1 MADESDVKKLKV
13 TELREAL
20 AKRGLPTEGLKVD
33 LVNRLQAR
41 LDEEEFGIVDAPVAG
56 GTPAKANEPVAAEES
71 APAEPVAETKPVVEE
86 KPAETEPSTAVD
98 PEAKEEIAPVAA
110 AETAEVVKEGESAAK
125 DEAAK
130 VTADMSFKERME
142 QRAKRFGIE
151 PKQQQKTPTKKSQG
165 GGGGGSAKGKGGG
178 NQKNNNNN
186 KQQQNSGKK
195 RRESGGGNKKQQQQ
209 QQQQS
214 GQKNKKQKVE
224 KEAAPLLSKEE
235 VEKRLARAQKYNITE
250 GQDELR
256 AMLRRHRFSS

>member
-1 MADESDVKKLKV
+1 M
-13 TELREAL
+13 
-20 AKRGLPTEGLKVD
+20 D

-178 NQKNNNNN
+178 NGQPWHLSVRVHAHTYSCRWELG
-186 KQQQNSGKK
+186 SGKAGG
-195 RRESGGGNKKQQQQ
+195 REQWTGLHERARVVRG
-209 QQQQS
+209 
-214 GQKNKKQKVE
+214 
-224 KEAAPLLSKEE
+224 
-235 VEKRLARAQKYNITE
+235 ARARWLTVIQLK
-250 GQDELR
+250 
-256 AMLRRHRFSS
+256 